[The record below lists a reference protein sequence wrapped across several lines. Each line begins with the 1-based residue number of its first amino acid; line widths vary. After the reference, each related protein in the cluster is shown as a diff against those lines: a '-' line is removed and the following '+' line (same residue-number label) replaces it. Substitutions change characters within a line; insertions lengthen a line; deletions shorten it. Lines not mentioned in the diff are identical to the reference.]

1 MTDPAQRSASVWDR
15 GLLGSAALVGLI
27 CGLTMIAVQSAQAQT
42 FTVLH
47 SFTGARDGAL
57 PTAGL
62 TLHASGDL
70 YGTASVGGNSCN
82 CGVVFKLT
90 RQGSGWTLAP
100 LYDFEGG
107 SDGNGPLATVIIAPN
122 GTLYGTTTTGGRGT
136 CELNVGC
143 GTVFNLR
150 PPVTA
155 PKSALSSWT
164 ETVPYRFAGMHDAA
178 NPAYGSLAL
187 NGTGDLYGTTEN
199 GGTGGFGAVYKLT
212 PSNGSWT
219 ESIVYSFTGGQGG
232 KGPFSGVIF
241 DNLGNLYGTNESGG
255 AYGFGTVYQLTPSGS
270 GWTENTL
277 HSFSGGND
285 GAHPWG
291 GLLFDN
297 SGNFYGTSSGGEG
310 GYGTVFQLTHS
321 NGNWTY
327 TVIHNFTGSDGQG
340 PVDNLIMD
348 ANGSLYGTALDG
360 GAHGYGSV
368 FKLTPS
374 EGSWTCISL
383 HDFDGGDGGSPFGSL
398 VFDPSGS
405 LYGTTYSGGSYGL
418 GIVFEIT
425 Q

>member
-1 MTDPAQRSASVWDR
+1 MCHAKIEMVHSSGFARSNRIRNEKRAR
-15 GLLGSAALVGLI
+15 LLQLNHPRLVGNPEAI
-27 CGLTMIAVQSAQAQT
+27 SSR
-42 FTVLH
+42 
-47 SFTGARDGAL
+47 SFT
-57 PTAGL
+57 
-62 TLHASGDL
+62 S
-70 YGTASVGGNSCN
+70 SVA
-82 CGVVFKLT
+82 FP
-90 RQGSGWTLAP
+90 R
-100 LYDFEGG
+100 
-107 SDGNGPLATVIIAPN
+107 
-122 GTLYGTTTTGGRGT
+122 
-136 CELNVGC
+136 
-143 GTVFNLR
+143 
-150 PPVTA
+150 
-155 PKSALSSWT
+155 
-164 ETVPYRFAGMHDAA
+164 
-178 NPAYGSLAL
+178 
-187 NGTGDLYGTTEN
+187 
-199 GGTGGFGAVYKLT
+199 
-212 PSNGSWT
+212 WT

-348 ANGSLYGTALDG
+348 ANGSLYGTVLDG

-398 VFDPSGS
+398 GLDRSGS